1 MSLFSK
7 VKMSPSEDEKM
18 ETLLSM
24 SAKELSRLEVMQRLS
39 KKQMSQKEA
48 GEILQLGKRQI
59 KRLLKS
65 YRKQGA
71 AGLVSKHRGRKGN
84 NRLSES
90 VKKQGLGLLK
100 TKYQGFGP
108 TLAHEKLV
116 EKDKL
121 KLSVESVR
129 KMMIEEN
136 LWKPRKLKKIVTHQ
150 LRERR
155 ACFGELVQID
165 GSPHDWFEGRAESC
179 VLLVFID
186 DATGKLVELQFV
198 DSENFFS
205 YAQAAEN
212 YFKRHGKPIAF
223 YSDKHGV
230 FRVNQ
235 TSSGAGDAITQFGR
249 AMRELDIQIICAN
262 TPQAKGRVER
272 ANQTLQDRLPKEM
285 RLLGIGTREAGNA
298 YLFEFMQDF
307 NQRFADEP
315 RSEVNAHRSLTV
327 KDDLTRILTWQETRT
342 ISKNLTVQFEKIV
355 YQIQTERPTYTMRNA
370 IVTIC
375 VDAKQNITLIYKSK
389 SLPYTIFHKQIKQS
403 EVVITKDLNT
413 VIEAVSFKPAPD
425 HPWRTFNLSKNKSR
439 NVTAPRGGD
448 ISTLGKG

>member
-1 MSLFSK
+1 
-7 VKMSPSEDEKM
+7 MSPSEDAKM
-18 ETLLSM
+18 EILVQM
-24 SAKELSRLEVMQRLS
+24 SIKELSRLEVMQRLS

-48 GEILQLGKRQI
+48 GEILHLGNRQI

-65 YRKQGA
+65 YRTQGA
-71 AGLVSKHRGRKGN
+71 VGLVSKHRGRKGN

-90 VKKQGLGLLK
+90 VKKQGLSLLK

-108 TLAHEKLV
+108 TMAHEKLV

-129 KMMIEEN
+129 KIMIEED
-136 LWKPRKLKKIVTHQ
+136 LWKPRKLKKVVTHQ

-165 GSPHDWFEGRAESC
+165 GSPHDWFEGRAEAC

-186 DATGKLVELQFV
+186 DASGKLVQLQFV
-198 DSENFFS
+198 DSESFFS
-205 YAQAAEN
+205 YAQAAEE
-212 YFKRHGKPIAF
+212 YFKRCGKPSAF
-223 YSDKHGV
+223 YSDKHGI

-235 TSSGAGDAITQFGR
+235 SSSGAGDAITQFGR

-285 RLLGIGTREAGNA
+285 RLLGISTREAGNA
-298 YLFEFMQDF
+298 YLSEFMQDF

-315 RSEVNAHRSLTV
+315 RSEVNAHRSLTA
-327 KDDLTRILTWQETRT
+327 KDDLARILTWQEART

-370 IVTIC
+370 IVTVC
-375 VDAKQNITLIYKSK
+375 VDAKQNVTLIYKGK

-403 EVVITKDLNT
+403 EVVIAKDLNT

>member
-1 MSLFSK
+1 
-7 VKMSPSEDEKM
+7 
-18 ETLLSM
+18 
-24 SAKELSRLEVMQRLS
+24 MQRLS
-39 KKQMSQKEA
+39 KKEMSQKEA
-48 GEILQLGKRQI
+48 GEILHLGKRQI

-71 AGLVSKHRGRKGN
+71 VGLVSKHRGRKGN

-90 VKKQGLGLLK
+90 VKKQGLNLLK

-116 EKDKL
+116 EKGKL

-129 KMMIEEN
+129 KIMIEEN
-136 LWKPRKLKKIVTHQ
+136 LWKPRKLKKVVTHQ

-165 GSPHDWFEGRAESC
+165 GSPHDWFEGRAEAC

-186 DATGKLVELQFV
+186 DATGKLVQLQFV
-198 DSENFFS
+198 DSESFFS
-205 YAQAAEN
+205 YAQAAEE
-212 YFKRHGKPIAF
+212 YFKRCGKPVAF
-223 YSDKHGV
+223 YSDKHGI

-235 TSSGAGDAITQFGR
+235 ASAGASDTITQFGR

-285 RLLGIGTREAGNA
+285 RLLNIRSREDGNA
-298 YLFEFMQDF
+298 YLPEFMEDF

-315 RSEVNAHRSLTV
+315 RSEMNAHRSLTA
-327 KDDLTRILTWQETRT
+327 KDDLARILTWQEART
-342 ISKNLTVQFEKIV
+342 ISKNLTVQFENIV

-370 IVTIC
+370 IVTVC
-375 VDAKQNITLIYKSK
+375 ADAKQNVTLIYKSK
-389 SLPYTIFHKQIKQS
+389 SLPYTVFHKQAKQA
-403 EVVITKDLNT
+403 EVVLAKDLNQT
-413 VIEAVSFKPAPD
+413 IKTKSAPVPYKPAPD
-425 HPWRTFNLSKNKSR
+425 HPWRTFQLSKKSR

>member
-1 MSLFSK
+1 MEILVQMS
-7 VKMSPSEDEKM
+7 
-18 ETLLSM
+18 T
-24 SAKELSRLEVMQRLS
+24 KELSRLEVMQRLS
-39 KKQMSQKEA
+39 TKQMSQKEA
-48 GEILQLGKRQI
+48 GEILRLGTRQI

-71 AGLVSKHRGRKGN
+71 VGLVSKHRGRKGN

-90 VKKQGLGLLK
+90 VKKQGLSLLK

-121 KLSVESVR
+121 QLSVESVR
-129 KMMIEEN
+129 KIMIEED
-136 LWKPRKLKKIVTHQ
+136 LWKPRKLKKVVTHQ

-198 DSENFFS
+198 DSESFFS
-205 YAQAAEN
+205 YSQAAEN
-212 YFKRHGKPIAF
+212 YFKRQGKPVAL

-230 FRVNQ
+230 FRVNMP
-235 TSSGAGDAITQFGR
+235 SAGKSDTLTQFGR
-249 AMRELDIQIICAN
+249 AMQELDIQIICAN

-285 RLLGIGTREAGNA
+285 RLLGISTRQAGNA
-298 YLFEFMQDF
+298 YLPEFIEDF
-307 NQRFADEP
+307 NQRFADNP
-315 RSEVNAHRSLTV
+315 RSDVDAHRPLTA
-327 KDDLTRILTWQETRT
+327 KDDLARILTWQESRT
-342 ISKNLTVQFEKIV
+342 ISKNLTVQFENIV

-370 IVTIC
+370 IITVC
-375 VDAKQNITLIYKSK
+375 VDAKQNVTLLYKGK
-389 SLPYTIFHKQIKQS
+389 SLPYNIFHKQAKQA
-403 EVVITKDLNT
+403 EVVLAKDLNQT
-413 VIEAVSFKPAPD
+413 IKTKPAPVPHKPAPD
-425 HPWRTFNLSKNKSR
+425 HPWRRFQISRFAKKSR